1 MEKFLAETWRE
12 VLGVADVGR
21 RSDFFALGGNSFAAT
36 RVVARIRTVLGCEL
50 PVGVLFDHPRLADL
64 ATEVERIA
72 LDHLAATEATP

>member
-36 RVVARIRTVLGCEL
+36 RVVARVRSVLGCEL
-50 PVGVLFDHPRLADL
+50 PVGVLFDHRRLSDL
-64 ATEVERIA
+64 AAEVERIA